1 MPHGHRPARPVAGLL
16 LLVAFAANGAAQDP
30 PTTLRE
36 LALKALESNES
47 IGRADSQIRRAQA
60 DVRLSTS
67 VLMPRLELNAGWT
80 RYDAAQTIEFAPGD
94 AFTIRPLNDWSW
106 SADLR
111 QTLFY
116 GLRDWRARDIALL
129 NRDVA
134 RLERRSAAADLV
146 LQVAQQ
152 FFTTV
157 AAAEELDVRQTTRE
171 LLQAQLK
178 VAERRFEVGEVT
190 LADVARWRAEV
201 AAADQQVVV
210 ARGIEELARGR
221 LARLAGVPA
230 IGRLRPPGPVPVS
243 STEIDPL
250 VELAYANRPEIATL
264 IHQLEAAG
272 MYIRV
277 EKGAWLPELDAH
289 AQYYQ
294 QKAAFPS
301 SDWLSLTLNLRVPIY
316 DGGLA
321 AARVAKARED
331 LQEIRLLESEIRKG
345 IADQVES
352 SAIQYRSAV
361 AAHQAAVTRE
371 KAAREAQ
378 RQVEK
383 AYRVG
388 EASATDLLVTTT
400 DLSDAESSVILAR
413 WQRELGAIGLRH
425 AVGDLPLPDVEL
437 TPEDTNAPAPE
448 PGRSS

>member
-1 MPHGHRPARPVAGLL
+1 MPHGHRPARPVTGLL
-16 LLVAFAANGAAQDP
+16 LMLAFVANAAAQDP
-30 PTTLRE
+30 PTTLPE
-36 LALKALESNES
+36 LALKALETHES
-47 IGRADSQIRRAQA
+47 IGRADSQVRRAQA

-67 VLMPRLELNAGWT
+67 VLMPRLELNAAWT

-111 QTLFY
+111 QTLFW

-129 NRDVA
+129 NRDIA

-157 AAAEELDVRQTTRE
+157 AAAEELDVRQTTLE

-190 LADVARWRAEV
+190 QADVARWRAEV
-201 AAADQQVVV
+201 AAADQHVVV
-210 ARGIEELARGR
+210 ARGNEELARGR

-230 IGRLRPPGPVPVS
+230 VGRLEPPGPVPVT
-243 STEIDPL
+243 STEVEPL
-250 VELAYANRPEIATL
+250 VELAYANRPEIATVT
-264 IHQLEAAG
+264 HQIEAAG

-277 EKGAWLPELDAH
+277 EKGARLPELDAH

-301 SDWLSLTLNLRVPIY
+301 SDWLSFTLNLRVPIY

-331 LQEIRLLESEIRKG
+331 LQEIRLLDSEIRKG

-352 SAIQYRSAV
+352 SAILYRSAV
-361 AAHQAAVTRE
+361 AAHEAAVTRE

-400 DLSDAESSVILAR
+400 DLSDAETSVILAR

-425 AVGDLPLPDVEL
+425 AIGDRPLPDVEL
-437 TPEDTNAPAPE
+437 IGDDTTASAPE
-448 PGRSS
+448 SGRSS

>member
-1 MPHGHRPARPVAGLL
+1 VGLL
-16 LLVAFAANGAAQDP
+16 LVLATAAGAAAQDP
-30 PTTLRE
+30 PNTLRE
-36 LALKALESNES
+36 IALQALATHES
-47 IGRADSQIRRAQA
+47 IGRAESQVRRAQA
-60 DVRLSTS
+60 DVKLSTS
-67 VLMPRLELNAGWT
+67 ALLPRLEFNGGWT
-80 RYDAAQTIEFAPGD
+80 RYDSAQTIEFAPGD
-94 AFTIRPLNDWSW
+94 AFEIRPLNDWSW

-146 LQVAQQ
+146 LRVAQQ
-152 FFTTV
+152 FFTAV
-157 AAAEELDVRQTTRE
+157 AAAQELDVRQTNLE

-201 AAADQQVVV
+201 AAAEQAVVV
-210 ARGIEELARGR
+210 ARGAEELSRGR
-221 LARLAGVPA
+221 LARLAGVPSV
-230 IGRLRPPGPVPVS
+230 GTLDPPGPIPVS
-243 STEIDPL
+243 TTDVDRL
-250 VELAYANRPEIATL
+250 LELAYGNRPEIATVT
-264 IHQLEAAG
+264 HQIEAAG
-272 MYIRV
+272 MWVRL

-301 SDWLSLTLNLRVPIY
+301 SDWISLTLSLRVPIY
-316 DGGLA
+316 DGGLTS
-321 AARVAKARED
+321 ARVAKARED
-331 LQEIRLLESEIRKG
+331 LQEIRLLESEIRKA

-352 SAIQYRSAV
+352 TAIQYRAAV
-361 AAHQAAVTRE
+361 AAHEAAVTRE

-378 RQVEK
+378 RQVDK

-400 DLSDAESSVILAR
+400 ALTDAETSVILAR

-425 AVGDLPLPDVEL
+425 AIGDLPLPDVEL
-437 TPEDTNAPAPE
+437 VPDASATNSPD